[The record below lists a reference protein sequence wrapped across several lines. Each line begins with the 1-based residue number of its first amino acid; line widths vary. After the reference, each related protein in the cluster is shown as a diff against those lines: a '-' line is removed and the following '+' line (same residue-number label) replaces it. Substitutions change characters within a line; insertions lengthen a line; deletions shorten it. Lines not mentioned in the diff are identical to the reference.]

1 MTKKSIECHAQL
13 LEKPSEETLLYK
25 IIPSEYVFD
34 TLQKGYLHFTRVDK
48 YQDDKNRL
56 EVIFDKKGEVTAVKI
71 NDQMVKV
78 EYSDVFEKNDHRFYS
93 IDLNN
98 DGHKDYAYNSS
109 IGMKN
114 KYFYYF
120 IYNPITKKF
129 TLSSVV
135 PKLEEKEK
143 EKFIGTEYDGIE
155 KEERRFVIKD
165 YELHEI
171 KK

>member
-1 MTKKSIECHAQL
+1 MKARYFSFLSSLLFSLNSFALTYVNIE
-13 LEKPSEETLLYK
+13 SG
-25 IIPSEYVFD
+25 SGF
-34 TLQKGYLHFTRVDK
+34 K

-56 EVIFDKKGEVTAVKI
+56 EVIFDKEGEVTAVKI

-129 TLSSVV
+129 TLSSVI

-165 YELHEI
+165 YELQEI